1 MTWQEAPP
9 NQVQVASN
17 IVIEMKQRERET
29 LKQTDG
35 NSSQVPKQK
44 DLEKSST

>member
-35 NSSQVPKQK
+35 NSSSKAE